1 MAGEAGGKQL
11 AGNQGLLERNPGGPH
26 VNITYCCV
34 LEFRT
39 LAQEWK
45 LWRKRPGPVAK
56 VRVVSSNLIA
66 RSSLDGSNIKTLR
79 SALRGAFCLDCVAR
93 PLIQAKSKQLEESRG
108 VDSAANFVVMSV
120 SGQAGWVARRKSMP
134 CTEVRCP

>member
-11 AGNQGLLERNPGGPH
+11 AGNQGLVERNSGEPH

-45 LWRKRPGPVAK
+45 LWRKPPGPVAK

-66 RSSLDGSNIKTLR
+66 RSSFGRPSKTTDK
-79 SALRGAFCLDCVAR
+79 AAFGR
-93 PLIQAKSKQLEESRG
+93 PFCCGIA
-108 VDSAANFVVMSV
+108 V
-120 SGQAGWVARRKSMP
+120 
-134 CTEVRCP
+134 